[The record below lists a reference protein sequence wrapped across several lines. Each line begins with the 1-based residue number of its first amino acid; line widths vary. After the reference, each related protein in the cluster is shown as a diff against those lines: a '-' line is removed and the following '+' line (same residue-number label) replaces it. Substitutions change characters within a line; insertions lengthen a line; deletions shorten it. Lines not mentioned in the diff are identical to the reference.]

1 MNQKHERPPV
11 VAPADDLINQCDL
24 SETKFATTA
33 RQVAMKNLE
42 EPKANA
48 SETETKSE
56 ERWAKTRLEFAQH
69 YLGRGYTPLPI
80 PLKEKNPGFKGW
92 QRYQP
97 VNGQLERDFSDE
109 GNIGLLLGKPSGWLI
124 DVDLDWPEA
133 QKLAPL
139 FLPETPAKSGRES
152 APLSH
157 YWYCCETSTKKFSDP
172 TKPDGDDQRAMI
184 VELRSTGLQTVVEP
198 SIHPSGE
205 RYIWQGE
212 LTPAQVDADGLQR
225 ALARLAA
232 CSLIARHWPNGRRHD
247 AALALAGAL
256 FRNSW
261 TRADVEQFI
270 LSAAKVAGDEEIEDR
285 ARAIADTEE
294 KLRRGEHVTG
304 LPTLSEF
311 IGEKTVIALAKWLGL
326 TARSESKDINPSEAT
341 SNQSQ
346 EPVACPYKANGI
358 GLVWLKPVATKDG
371 AAQPLAIQLTNFT
384 AEIISEVCRD
394 DGAEQTRVYEISA
407 SLAGETT
414 SCKGIVVAEEFGL
427 LKWPATILGAKAVI
441 FPGKKEHTGVAIQ
454 LLSHKTKSRR
464 VVAHTGWRNDGDV
477 WRYYHAAGAIGPE
490 GLIDAE
496 VDLPSALAAYS
507 LPAPPSG
514 DALTDAVAAVIGLA
528 GVGPDDV
535 MLTALGAVWASVLT
549 GADFSIYLAGRT
561 GSGKSVLTALF
572 LSLFGSGFD
581 FNALPASWSSTGNS
595 LESLAHAAKDCVL
608 AVDDF
613 CPHGS
618 AADQARL
625 QAAADRIFRAQ
636 GNHSGRLR
644 CRTDGTVR
652 AVKPPRGLI
661 FSTGEDIPHG
671 QSLRARTLIREV
683 IREALDWPAITKA
696 QAIARK
702 GVYAQAMAAFLQ
714 WLATGDRIEKLRAS
728 ATDELSGWREEW
740 ATRGLSGHKR
750 NASTLAQLARAWYC
764 WLGFACEVGAI
775 TTEESKELWRRVWAA
790 LDAAGKGQ
798 DQYQASE
805 NPASRFIELIQAA
818 LSSGKAHL
826 AATDGGKPDSAD
838 AQAYGWRDGEPL
850 GERIGWLDGDDLYLQ
865 PDTAYS
871 LAQRM
876 VSGGEGLTISSQ
888 TLWKR
893 LNEAGLLAST
903 DTARNTNKVRRT
915 IAGKLNPVI
924 HLRAEIFA
932 G

>member
-1 MNQKHERPPV
+1 MN
-11 VAPADDLINQCDL
+11 
-24 SETKFATTA
+24 
-33 RQVAMKNLE
+33 
-42 EPKANA
+42 
-48 SETETKSE
+48 
-56 ERWAKTRLEFAQH
+56 RLEYAKDYQ
-69 YLGRGYTPLPI
+69 GRGYAPLPL
-80 PLKEKNPGFKGW
+80 PLKAKSPGFNDW
-92 QRYQP
+92 QKYQP
-97 VNGQLERDFSDE
+97 VNGQLERDFSGE

-133 QKLAPL
+133 QKLAPV
-139 FLPETPAKSGRES
+139 FLTETPAKSGRDS

-157 YWYCCETSTKKFSDP
+157 YWYHCETGTKKFSDP
-172 TKPDGDDQRAMI
+172 TKPGGEDQRAMI

-212 LTPAQVDADGLQR
+212 LTPVQVEAATLQR
-225 ALARLAA
+225 AVARLAA
-232 CSLIARHWPNGRRHD
+232 CSLIARHWPQGRRHD
-247 AALALAGAL
+247 AALALSGAL
-256 FRNSW
+256 FRNAW
-261 TRADVEQFI
+261 TRADVMLFI

-285 ARAIADTEE
+285 KRAIADTEE

-311 IGEKTVIALAKWLGL
+311 IGEKTVNALVKWLGL
-326 TARSESKDINPSEAT
+326 TDRSEPKPQVSAEERI
-341 SNQSQ
+341 NQSS

-358 GLVWLKPVATKDG
+358 GLVWLKPVATRDG
-371 AAQPLAIQLTNFT
+371 AAQPLAVQLTNFT
-384 AEIISEVCRD
+384 AEITGEVCRD
-394 DGAEQTRVYEISA
+394 DGTEQTRVYEITA
-407 SLAGETT
+407 QLAGGTA
-414 SCKGIVVAEEFGL
+414 SHKGIVVAEEFGL
-427 LKWPATILGAKAVI
+427 LKWPATILGARAVI
-441 FPGKKEHTGVAIQ
+441 YPSKKEHTGVAIQ
-454 LLSHKTKSRR
+454 LLSRKIESRR
-464 VVAHTGWRNDGDV
+464 VVAHTGWRNDGDG
-477 WRYYHAAGAIGPE
+477 WRYYHAAGAIGAE

-507 LPAPPSG
+507 LPAPLSG
-514 DALTDAVAAVIGLA
+514 DALTDAVVAVIGLA
-528 GVGPDDV
+528 DVGPDDV
-535 MLTALGAVWASVLT
+535 TLPALGAVWASVLT
-549 GADFSIYLAGRT
+549 GSDFSIYLAGRT

-661 FSTGEDIPHG
+661 LSTGEDIPHG

-683 IREALDWPAITKA
+683 VREALDWPAITKA
-696 QAIARK
+696 QKTARQ
-702 GVYAQAMAAFLQ
+702 GVYAQAMAAFLK
-714 WLATGDRIEKLRAS
+714 WLATDGRIETLRVS
-728 ATDELSGWREEW
+728 APDDLSRWREEW
-740 ATRGLSGHKR
+740 TTRGLSGHKR
-750 NASTLAQLARAWYC
+750 NASTLAQLARAWHC
-764 WLGFACEVGAI
+764 WLGFAREVEAI
-775 TTEESKELWRRVWAA
+775 TPEESKTLWRRVWAA
-790 LDAAGKGQ
+790 LDEAGKGQ

-805 NPASRFIELIQAA
+805 NPASRFVELIQAA
-818 LSSGKAHL
+818 LASGKAHL
-826 AATDGGKPDSAD
+826 AAIDGGKPDIAD
-838 AQAYGWRDGEPL
+838 AQAYGWRDGEPQ
-850 GERIGWLDGDDLYLQ
+850 GDRIGWLDGDDLYLQ
-865 PDTAYS
+865 PDAAYS

-876 VSGGEGLTISSQ
+876 ATGGEGLSVSSQ

-915 IAGKLNPVI
+915 IAGKSNPVI
-924 HLRAEIFA
+924 HLRAENFA

>member
-11 VAPADDLINQCDL
+11 VAAADDLINQCDL
-24 SETKFATTA
+24 SEPKFATTELPA
-33 RQVAMKNLE
+33 AMKNSAEL
-42 EPKANA
+42 KANA
-48 SETETKSE
+48 SEAEPRHE
-56 ERWAKTRLEFAQH
+56 ERRAQTRIEFAQS
-69 YLGRGYTPLPI
+69 YMGRGYTPLPL
-80 PLKEKNPGFKGW
+80 PLKTKKPAFNGW
-92 QRYQP
+92 QKYQP
-97 VNGQLERDFSDE
+97 VNGQIERDFSGDC
-109 GNIGLLLGKPSGWLI
+109 NIGLLLGKPSGWLI

-133 QKLAPL
+133 QKLAPV

-152 APLSH
+152 AQLSH
-157 YWYCCETSTKKFSDP
+157 YWYHCETGTKKFSDP
-172 TKPDGDDQRAMI
+172 NKPDADEQRAMI

-212 LTPAQVDADGLQR
+212 LMPAQIDADLLQR
-225 ALARLAA
+225 AVARLAA
-232 CSLIARHWPNGRRHD
+232 CSLVARHWPHGRRHD
-247 AALALAGAL
+247 AALAMAGAL
-256 FRNSW
+256 FRNGWS
-261 TRADVEQFI
+261 RGDVECFI
-270 LSAAKVAGDEEIEDR
+270 LSAAKTAGDEEIEDR
-285 ARAIADTEE
+285 VRTIADTEE
-294 KLRRGEHVTG
+294 KFSRGEHVTG

-311 IGEKTVIALAKWLGL
+311 IGEKTVGVLAKWLGL
-326 TARSESKDINPSEAT
+326 TERSETKPEIPAETT
-341 SNQSQ
+341 SSQSR

-358 GLVWLKPVATKDG
+358 GLVWLKPVATRDG
-371 AAQPLAIQLTNFT
+371 AAQPLAVQLTNFT
-384 AEIISEVCRD
+384 AEIIGEVCRD
-394 DGAEQTRVYEISA
+394 DGTEQTRVYEITA
-407 SLAGETT
+407 QLAGETA
-414 SCKGIVVAEEFGL
+414 SHKGVVVAEEFGL
-427 LKWPATILGAKAVI
+427 LKWPATILGARAVI
-441 FPGKKEHTGVAIQ
+441 YPSKKEHTGVAIQ
-454 LLSHKTKSRR
+454 LLSRKIESRR
-464 VVAHTGWRNDGDV
+464 VVAHTGWRNDGEG
-477 WRYYHAAGAIGPE
+477 WRYYHAAGAIGAD

-496 VDLPSALAAYS
+496 VDLPSALEAYS
-507 LPAPPSG
+507 LPAPVSG
-514 DALTDAVAAVIGLA
+514 EALTDAVAAVIGLA
-528 GVGPDDV
+528 DVGPDDV
-535 MLTALGAVWASVLT
+535 TLPALGAVWASVLT
-549 GADFSIYLAGRT
+549 GSDFSIYLAGRT

-683 IREALDWPAITKA
+683 VREALDWPAITEA
-696 QAIARK
+696 QKTARQ

-728 ATDELSGWREEW
+728 APDDLSRWREEW
-740 ATRGLSGHKR
+740 TTRGLSGHKR
-750 NASTLAQLARAWYC
+750 NASTLAQLARAWHC

-775 TTEESKELWRRVWAA
+775 TREESKALWRRVWAA

-818 LSSGKAHL
+818 LSSGRAHL
-826 AATDGGKPDSAD
+826 AATDGGKPDFAE
-838 AQAYGWRDGEPL
+838 AQAYGWRDGEPQ

-865 PDTAYS
+865 PDAAYS

-876 VSGGEGLTISSQ
+876 ASGGEGLTISSQ

-893 LNEAGLLAST
+893 LNEAGMLAST

-915 IAGKLNPVI
+915 IVGKSTPVI

-932 G
+932 E

>member
-1 MNQKHERPPV
+1 M
-11 VAPADDLINQCDL
+11 
-24 SETKFATTA
+24 
-33 RQVAMKNLE
+33 
-42 EPKANA
+42 
-48 SETETKSE
+48 
-56 ERWAKTRLEFAQH
+56 TRLEYAKDYQ
-69 YLGRGYTPLPI
+69 GRGYAPLPL
-80 PLKEKNPGFKGW
+80 PLKAKNPGFNGW
-92 QRYQP
+92 QKYQP
-97 VNGQLERDFSDE
+97 VNGQLERDFSGE

-157 YWYCCETSTKKFSDP
+157 YWYRCETGTKKFSDP
-172 TKPDGDDQRAMI
+172 TKPGGEDQRAMI
-184 VELRSTGLQTVVEP
+184 VELRSTGAQTVVEP

-205 RYIWQGE
+205 RYTWQGE
-212 LTPAQVDADGLQR
+212 LTPAQVDAATLQR

-232 CSLIARHWPNGRRHD
+232 CSLVARHWPNGRRHD
-247 AALALAGAL
+247 TALALAGAL
-256 FRNSW
+256 FRNAW
-261 TRADVEQFI
+261 KRADVELFI

-285 ARAIADTEE
+285 KRAIADTEE
-294 KLRRGEHVTG
+294 KLSRGEHVTG

-311 IGEKTVIALAKWLGL
+311 IGEKTVGALVKWLGL
-326 TARSESKDINPSEAT
+326 TDRSEPKPEIPAEAI
-341 SNQSQ
+341 SNQSR

-371 AAQPLAIQLTNFT
+371 AAQPLTVPLTNFI
-384 AEIISEVCRD
+384 AEITGEVCRD
-394 DGAEQTRVYEISA
+394 DGAEQTRVYEITA
-407 SLAGETT
+407 QLAGETA
-414 SCKGIVVAEEFGL
+414 SHKGIVVAEEFGL
-427 LKWPATILGAKAVI
+427 LKWPATILGARAVI
-441 FPGKKEHTGVAIQ
+441 YPSKKEHTGVAIQ
-454 LLSHKTKSRR
+454 LLSRRIESRR
-464 VVAHTGWRNDGDV
+464 VVAHTGWRNDGDG
-477 WRYYHAAGAIGPE
+477 WRYYHAAGAIGAE
-490 GLIDAE
+490 GLIAAE
-496 VDLPSALAAYS
+496 VELPSALAAYS
-507 LPAPPSG
+507 LPAPVSG
-514 DALTDAVAAVIGLA
+514 EALTDAVAAVIGLA
-528 GVGPDDV
+528 DVGPDDV
-535 MLTALGAVWASVLT
+535 TLPALGAVWASVLM

-613 CPHGS
+613 CPQGS

-625 QAAADRIFRAQ
+625 QSAADRIFRAQ

-661 FSTGEDIPHG
+661 LSTGEDIPHG

-683 IREALDWPAITKA
+683 VREALDWPAITKA
-696 QAIARK
+696 QTIARQ

-714 WLATGDRIEKLRAS
+714 WLAIGDRIKTLRAT
-728 ATDELSGWREEW
+728 APGDLSRWREEW
-740 ATRGLSGHKR
+740 TTRGLSGHKR
-750 NASTLAQLARAWYC
+750 NASTLAQLARAWHC
-764 WLGFACEVGAI
+764 WLGFACEAGAI
-775 TTEESKELWRRVWAA
+775 TPEESKELWRRVWAA

-805 NPASRFIELIQAA
+805 NPATRFIELIQAA
-818 LSSGKAHL
+818 LSSGRAHL

-838 AQAYGWRDGEPL
+838 AQAYGWRDGEAQ
-850 GERIGWLDGDDLYLQ
+850 GDRIGWLDGDDLYLQ
-865 PDTAYS
+865 PDAAYS
-871 LAQRM
+871 LARRM
-876 VSGGEGLTISSQ
+876 ATDGEGLTVSSQ

-893 LNEAGLLAST
+893 LSEARLLAST
-903 DTARNTNKVRRT
+903 DTTRKTNKVRRT

>member
-11 VAPADDLINQCDL
+11 VAPSDDLINQSDL
-24 SETKFATTA
+24 SGAESATIA
-33 RQVAMKNLE
+33 RQTATKNSAK
-42 EPKANA
+42 PKTNS
-48 SETETKSE
+48 SETESGGE
-56 ERWAKTRLEFAQH
+56 EEQAKTRLEFAQ
-69 YLGRGYTPLPI
+69 YYQGRGYAPLPL
-80 PLKEKNPGFKGW
+80 PLRAKKPGFNGW
-92 QRYQP
+92 QKYQP
-97 VNGQLERDFSDE
+97 VNGQLERDFSGE

-124 DVDLDWPEA
+124 DVDLDWPES
-133 QKLAPL
+133 QKLAPM
-139 FLPETPAKSGRES
+139 FLPETSAKSGRES

-157 YWYCCETSTKKFSDP
+157 YWYRCETGTKKFSDP
-172 TKPDGDDQRAMI
+172 TKPNDDQRAMI

-212 LTPAQVDADGLQR
+212 LMPAHVDAGTLQR
-225 ALARLAA
+225 AVAQLAA
-232 CSLIARHWPNGRRHD
+232 CSLIARHWPKGRRHD

-256 FRNSW
+256 FRNGW
-261 TRADVEQFI
+261 TRAGVELFT
-270 LSAAKVAGDEEIEDR
+270 LSAAKTAGDEEIEDR
-285 ARAIADTEE
+285 KRAIADTEE
-294 KLRRGEHVTG
+294 RIRVGERVTG

-311 IGEKTVIALAKWLGL
+311 VGEKTVGALVKWLGL
-326 TARSESKDINPSEAT
+326 KERSESAPELPSET
-341 SNQSQ
+341 TDNQSS
-346 EPVACPYKANGI
+346 ESVACPYKANDI
-358 GLVWLKPVATKDG
+358 GLVWLKPVATRDG
-371 AAQPLAIQLTNFT
+371 AAQPLAVQLTNFI
-384 AEIISEVCRD
+384 AEIVGEVCRD
-394 DGAEQTRVYEISA
+394 DGTEQTRVYEIKA
-407 SLAGETT
+407 QLAGETT
-414 SCKGIVVAEEFGL
+414 SHKGLVVAEEFGL

-441 FPGKKEHTGVAIQ
+441 YPGKKEHTGVAIQ
-454 LLSHKTKSRR
+454 LLSRRIESHR
-464 VVAHTGWRNDGDV
+464 VVAHTGWRNDGDG
-477 WRYYHAAGAIGPE
+477 WRYYHAAGAIGAE
-490 GLIDAE
+490 GLIEAE
-496 VDLPSALAAYS
+496 VELPTALSVYS

-514 DALTDAVAAVIGLA
+514 EDRAAAVRATCGLFGIA
-528 GVGPDDV
+528 PDDV
-535 MLTALGAVWASVLT
+535 TLITLGAVWASVLS
-549 GADFSIYLAGRT
+549 GADFSVYLAGRT
-561 GSGKSVLTALF
+561 GSGKSVLAALF
-572 LSLFGSGFD
+572 LSPFGSGFR
-581 FNALPASWSSTGNS
+581 FNALPASWSSTGNA

-661 FSTGEDIPHG
+661 LSTGEDIPHG

-683 IREALDWPAITKA
+683 VKEALDWQAITEA
-696 QAIARK
+696 QAIALR
-702 GVYAQAMAAFLQ
+702 GVYAQSMAAFLQ
-714 WLATGDRIEKLRAS
+714 WLATDDRIEKLIANAQTEIAR
-728 ATDELSGWREEW
+728 WREEW
-740 ATRGLSGHKR
+740 TTRGSNGHKR
-750 NASTLAQLARAWYC
+750 NSSTLAQLARAWHC
-764 WLGFACEVGAI
+764 WLAFACEVGAFSS
-775 TTEESKELWRRVWAA
+775 EERNDLWRRVWAA

-818 LSSGKAHL
+818 LASGKAHV
-826 AATDGGKPDSAD
+826 ADIDGGKPDSAD
-838 AQAYGWRDGEPL
+838 ALAYGWRDGEPQ
-850 GERIGWLDGDDLYLQ
+850 GDRIGWLDGGDLYLQ
-865 PDTAYS
+865 PDAAYS

-876 VSGGEGLTISSQ
+876 ATGGEGLTISSQ

-915 IAGKLNPVI
+915 IAGKSNPVI

>member
-1 MNQKHERPPV
+1 M
-11 VAPADDLINQCDL
+11 
-24 SETKFATTA
+24 
-33 RQVAMKNLE
+33 
-42 EPKANA
+42 
-48 SETETKSE
+48 
-56 ERWAKTRLEFAQH
+56 TRLEFAKDYQ
-69 YLGRGYTPLPI
+69 GRGYAPLPL
-80 PLKEKNPGFKGW
+80 PLKAKNPGFNDW
-92 QRYQP
+92 QKYQP
-97 VNGQLERDFSDE
+97 VNGQLERDFSDD

-124 DVDLDWPEA
+124 DVDLDWPES
-133 QKLAPL
+133 QKLAPV
-139 FLPETPAKSGRES
+139 FLPETLAKSGRES

-157 YWYCCETSTKKFSDP
+157 YWYRCETVTKKFSDP
-172 TKPDGDDQRAMI
+172 NKPDGEKQRAMI

-212 LTPAQVDADGLQR
+212 LKPAPVDAATLQR
-225 ALARLAA
+225 AVARLAA
-232 CSLIARHWPNGRRHD
+232 CSLIARHWPQGRRHD

-256 FRNSW
+256 LRNAW

-270 LSAAKVAGDEEIEDR
+270 LSAAKAAGDEEIEDR

-294 KLRRGEHVTG
+294 KLRKGEHATG

-311 IGEKTVIALAKWLGL
+311 IGEKTVGALVKWLGL
-326 TARSESKDINPSEAT
+326 TDRSEPKPEIPVEAT
-341 SNQSQ
+341 SNQSR

-371 AAQPLAIQLTNFT
+371 AAQPLAVQLTNFT
-384 AEIISEVCRD
+384 AEITGEVCRD
-394 DGAEQTRVYEISA
+394 DGAEQTRVYEITA
-407 SLAGETT
+407 QLAGETA
-414 SCKGIVVAEEFGL
+414 SHKGIVVAEEFGL
-427 LKWPATILGAKAVI
+427 LKWPATVLGARAVI
-441 FPGKKEHTGVAIQ
+441 YPSKKEHTGVAIQ
-454 LLSHKTKSRR
+454 LLSRKIESRR
-464 VVAHTGWRNDGDV
+464 VVAHTGWRNDGDG
-477 WRYYHAAGAIGPE
+477 WRYYHAAGAIGAE
-490 GLIDAE
+490 GLIEAE
-496 VDLPSALAAYS
+496 VDLPSALSAYS
-507 LPAPPSG
+507 LPAPPAG
-514 DALTDAVAAVIGLA
+514 AARTETVRAVSDLFTIA
-528 GVGPDDV
+528 PDDV
-535 MLTALGAVWASVLT
+535 TLPALGAVWASVLT

-572 LSLFGSGFD
+572 LSLFGPGFD

-625 QAAADRIFRAQ
+625 QGAADRIFRAQ

-661 FSTGEDIPHG
+661 ISTGEDIPHG

-683 IREALDWPAITKA
+683 VNQTLDWPAITKA
-696 QAIARK
+696 QAIARQ
-702 GVYAQAMAAFLQ
+702 GVYTQAMAAFLQ

-728 ATDELSGWREEW
+728 APDDLSRWREEW
-740 ATRGLSGHKR
+740 TTRGLSGHKR
-750 NASTLAQLARAWYC
+750 NASTLAQLSRAWHC
-764 WLGFACEVGAI
+764 WLGFACEAGAI
-775 TTEESKELWRRVWAA
+775 TPEERKELWRRVWAA

-805 NPASRFIELIQAA
+805 NPASRFIELIQAG

-838 AQAYGWRDGEPL
+838 AQAYGWRDGEAQ
-850 GERIGWLDGDDLYLQ
+850 GDRIGWLDGEDLYLQ
-865 PDTAYS
+865 PDAAFS
-871 LAQRM
+871 LARRM
-876 VSGGEGLTISSQ
+876 ATDGEGLTVSSQ

-893 LNEAGLLAST
+893 LNEAGLLASI

-915 IAGKLNPVI
+915 IAGKSNSVI
-924 HLRAEIFA
+924 HLRAEFFA

>member
-1 MNQKHERPPV
+1 MNRL
-11 VAPADDLINQCDL
+11 DY
-24 SETKFATTA
+24 
-33 RQVAMKNLE
+33 
-42 EPKANA
+42 
-48 SETETKSE
+48 
-56 ERWAKTRLEFAQH
+56 AKDYQ
-69 YLGRGYTPLPI
+69 GRGYTPLPL
-80 PLKEKNPGFKGW
+80 PLKAKNPGFHDW
-92 QRYQP
+92 QKYQP
-97 VNGQLERDFSDE
+97 VNGRLERDFSNE

-124 DVDLDWPEA
+124 DVDLDWPES
-133 QKLAPL
+133 QRLASA
-139 FLPETPAKSGRES
+139 FLPETTAKSGRES

-157 YWYCCETSTKKFSDP
+157 YWYHCETGTKKFSDP
-172 TKPDGDDQRAMI
+172 TKPGGDDQRAMI

-205 RYIWQGE
+205 RYVWQGE
-212 LTPAQVDADGLQR
+212 LMPAQIDAATLQR
-225 ALARLAA
+225 AVARLAA
-232 CSLIARHWPNGRRHD
+232 CALVARHWPQGRRHD

-256 FRNSW
+256 FRNAW
-261 TRADVEQFI
+261 ARADVERFI
-270 LSAAKVAGDEEIEDR
+270 LSAAGVAGDEEIEDR
-285 ARAIADTEE
+285 KRAIADTEE

-311 IGEKTVIALAKWLGL
+311 IGEKTVGALVKWLGL
-326 TARSESKDINPSEAT
+326 TAQPEKPAEAI
-341 SNQSQ
+341 SNQSR

-358 GLVWLKPVATKDG
+358 GLVWLKPVATRDG
-371 AAQPLAIQLTNFT
+371 AAEPLAVQLTNFI
-384 AEIISEVCRD
+384 AEITGEVCRD
-394 DGAEQTRVYEISA
+394 DGAEQTRVYEITA
-407 SLAGETT
+407 QLAGETA
-414 SCKGIVVAEEFGL
+414 SHKGAVVAEEFGL
-427 LKWPATILGAKAVI
+427 LKWPATILGARAVI
-441 FPGKKEHTGVAIQ
+441 YPSKKEHTGVAIQ
-454 LLSHKTKSRR
+454 LLSRKIESRR
-464 VVAHTGWRNDGDV
+464 VVAHTGWRNDGNG
-477 WRYYHAAGAIGPE
+477 WRYYHAAGAIGAE

-496 VDLPSALAAYS
+496 VELPTALAAYS
-507 LPAPPSG
+507 LPAPPVGETLKDTVS
-514 DALTDAVAAVIGLA
+514 AVIGLA

-535 MLTALGAVWASVLT
+535 TLPTLGAVWASVLT

-561 GSGKSVLTALF
+561 GSGKSILTALF

-613 CPHGS
+613 CPQGS

-661 FSTGEDIPHG
+661 LSTGEDIPHG

-683 IREALDWPAITKA
+683 VRESLDWPAITEA
-696 QAIARK
+696 QAIARQ

-728 ATDELSGWREEW
+728 APDDVSRWREEW
-740 ATRGLSGHKR
+740 TTRGLNGHKR
-750 NASTLAQLARAWYC
+750 NASTLAQLARAWHC
-764 WLGFACEVGAI
+764 WLGFACEAGAI
-775 TTEESKELWRRVWAA
+775 TPEESKKLWRRVWAA

-798 DQYQASE
+798 EQYQASE

-818 LSSGKAHL
+818 LASGKAHL

-838 AQAYGWRDGEPL
+838 AQAFGWRDGEPQ

-865 PDTAYS
+865 PDAAYL
-871 LAQRM
+871 LARRM
-876 VSGGEGLTISSQ
+876 ATDGEGLTVSSQ

-903 DTARNTNKVRRT
+903 DTARKTNKVRKT
-915 IAGKLNPVI
+915 IAGKSNPVI
-924 HLRAEIFA
+924 HLRSEIFA